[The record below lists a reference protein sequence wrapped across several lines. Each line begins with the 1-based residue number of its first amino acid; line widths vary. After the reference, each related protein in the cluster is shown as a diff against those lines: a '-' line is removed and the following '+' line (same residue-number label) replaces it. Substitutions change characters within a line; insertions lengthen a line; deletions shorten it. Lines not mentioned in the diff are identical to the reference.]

1 MSGLLPSF
9 VTARLDDDERTAT
22 APSAASWATP
32 EWRFSTTADGAFI
45 DLGTIHLTEECG
57 LNTAEME
64 HVALQDPARALREV
78 KAKRQL
84 VDLYESAADRM
95 DQAMRN
101 ADTTGYQEAKVEY
114 QVLRRVLLAEAAV
127 YADHQ
132 DYLPEWTP

>member
-1 MSGLLPSF
+1 
-9 VTARLDDDERTAT
+9 
-22 APSAASWATP
+22 
-32 EWRFSTTADGAFI
+32 
-45 DLGTIHLTEECG
+45 
-57 LNTAEME
+57 
-64 HVALQDPARALREV
+64 ALQDPARALREV